1 RWRQREQRV
10 VLRLG
15 LGKEGPTPVTK
26 PIHASLL
33 PLGLRTLVLRVH
45 RDGQPLVGGLVEDP
59 RLRPELTAP
68 DRGTERARR
77 RVVTALSGLW
87 LYEEHRVSSG
97 WSPDAPDL
105 MPALL
110 PAAGCVMKR

>member
-1 RWRQREQRV
+1 
-10 VLRLG
+10 
-15 LGKEGPTPVTK
+15 
-26 PIHASLL
+26 
-33 PLGLRTLVLRVH
+33 
-45 RDGQPLVGGLVEDP
+45 PLVGGLVEDP

-110 PAAGCVMKR
+110 PAAGCVLERACPVGILHKSAPVKKGSRCLVRNRMICNELHYGW